1 MNAVSLSLSHVSEIL
16 SPSNESGPIL
26 GMGETSS
33 SEQFEKKKK
42 QKTTSYCLKV
52 TYTLRGNKNKKWIFK
67 RKNKCS
73 VG

>member
-33 SEQFEKKKK
+33 SEQFEKK
-42 QKTTSYCLKV
+42 T
-52 TYTLRGNKNKKWIFK
+52 KNKKQLVTVS
-67 RKNKCS
+67 R
-73 VG
+73 